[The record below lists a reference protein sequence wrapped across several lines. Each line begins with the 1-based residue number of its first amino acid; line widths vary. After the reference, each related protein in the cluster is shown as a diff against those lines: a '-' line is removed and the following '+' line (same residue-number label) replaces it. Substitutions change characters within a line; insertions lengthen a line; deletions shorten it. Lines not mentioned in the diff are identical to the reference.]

1 MINQFMSNLLLKI
14 KYGAQVMVVVVV
26 VVVVNKILAE
36 IYH

>member
-26 VVVVNKILAE
+26 VVVNKILAE